1 MTALR
6 IDTAQEKHPEFK
18 SSIEDPNFE
27 SNVMSIFEDITLSDS
42 PMTALDAAIKDG
54 AQPNTLRKNHSTS
67 PKIIVSTLNA
77 VKTISLS
84 SLNSKSRVRINT
96 ASEHAI
102 YSLHQEIGL
111 SPNTIRQ
118 ILLQFDIDISVL
130 KIIRTSDKIM
140 RNGILPNWIHRTEI
154 KILDSLGGMTNA

>member
-54 AQPNTLRKNHSTS
+54 AQPNILRKNST
-67 PKIIVSTLNA
+67 KKL
-77 VKTISLS
+77 LS
-84 SLNSKSRVRINT
+84 EFTYYLNSQEVLQDVPGRLNQGQSVQYT
-96 ASEHAI
+96 HHVQSMAVS
-102 YSLHQEIGL
+102 HQPKFL
-111 SPNTIRQ
+111 
-118 ILLQFDIDISVL
+118 V
-130 KIIRTSDKIM
+130 
-140 RNGILPNWIHRTEI
+140 
-154 KILDSLGGMTNA
+154 

>member
-6 IDTAQEKHPEFK
+6 IDTAQEKHPEFQ

-27 SNVMSIFEDITLSDS
+27 SNVMSVIEDIALSDS
-42 PMTALDAAIKDG
+42 PMAALDAAIKDG
-54 AQPNTLRKNHSTS
+54 AQPNTLRKNHSTTTQ
-67 PKIIVSTLNA
+67 IIVSILDD
-77 VKTISLS
+77 VKTIKLS
-84 SLNSKSRVRINT
+84 HHKSKSRVRNNP
-96 ASEHAI
+96 ALEHAI

-118 ILLQFDIDISVL
+118 ILLQFDIDISVV

-140 RNGILPNWIHRTEI
+140 RNGILPNWIYRTEI
-154 KILDSLGGMTNA
+154 KFLDSLGGITNA